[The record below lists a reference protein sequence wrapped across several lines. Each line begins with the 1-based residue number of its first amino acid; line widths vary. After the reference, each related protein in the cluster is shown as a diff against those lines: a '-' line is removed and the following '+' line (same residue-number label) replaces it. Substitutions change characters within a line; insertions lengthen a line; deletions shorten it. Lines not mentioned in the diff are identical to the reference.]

1 MIAGEMM
8 LTMGACNG
16 TLASHVIHTQAGAS
30 ELAVLATA
38 AGLFFYFLFF
48 LIMAGRDK
56 DIYTLQ
62 GPEAVTDL

>member
-1 MIAGEMM
+1 M

-30 ELAVLATA
+30 ELAILATA
-38 AGLFFYFLFF
+38 AGLFFYFIF
-48 LIMAGRDK
+48 LMAGRDK

-62 GPEAVTDL
+62 GPKAVTDL